1 MGSECSSDE
10 REFRYSL
17 FHESLFAIDKDIKKE
32 LDNQDISKK
41 NYSPFGLINHSLCEK
56 YKFLFNENLD
66 KNEARNRIFEYK
78 DLVKKI
84 VEQKY
89 KLDEK
94 KLAFNFPSDF
104 IFINKDFLD
113 VINDYVNIKHKSQ
126 LTIIF
131 DTIIGGDCLIMK
143 NCNDEKNE
151 KPYRYIILYSG
162 LEENKGNEI
171 DFFLCIEDKNIRN
184 STDEYILKN
193 NIWNYFKK
201 INYDCR
207 EKYKKIVEDNKIIGY
222 IVRSSKFSRIEYF
235 ISKSNKKEIKD
246 NILLKNKINEDNK
259 EKFFSQ
265 TKKRA
270 QSEDK
275 FRKHLGNNFPQNMV
289 QNNFYC
295 LKIPNRSCLANK
307 DNNIIPNNQKN
318 RMNMEINKVI
328 EKNNFIDI
336 IKNNEQN
343 LNLNNNMDTQKITE
357 ENSFLKNE
365 ISDLKKVIKLKDEE
379 IKELKSKV
387 DILSSKIDKNH
398 KFVDYENI
406 KIIQFLSM
414 DHSLIYSIKCLPS
427 DTFAEVEEK
436 LYKKYPDYRET
447 NNVFQIDGRNILRF
461 KTIAE
466 NNIPDGHYVQISKIE

>member
-1 MGSECSSDE
+1 
-10 REFRYSL
+10 
-17 FHESLFAIDKDIKKE
+17 
-32 LDNQDISKK
+32 
-41 NYSPFGLINHSLCEK
+41 
-56 YKFLFNENLD
+56 
-66 KNEARNRIFEYK
+66 
-78 DLVKKI
+78 
-84 VEQKY
+84 
-89 KLDEK
+89 
-94 KLAFNFPSDF
+94 
-104 IFINKDFLD
+104 
-113 VINDYVNIKHKSQ
+113 
-126 LTIIF
+126 
-131 DTIIGGDCLIMK
+131 
-143 NCNDEKNE
+143 
-151 KPYRYIILYSG
+151 
-162 LEENKGNEI
+162 
-171 DFFLCIEDKNIRN
+171 
-184 STDEYILKN
+184 
-193 NIWNYFKK
+193 
-201 INYDCR
+201 
-207 EKYKKIVEDNKIIGY
+207 
-222 IVRSSKFSRIEYF
+222 
-235 ISKSNKKEIKD
+235 
-246 NILLKNKINEDNK
+246 
-259 EKFFSQ
+259 
-265 TKKRA
+265 
-270 QSEDK
+270 
-275 FRKHLGNNFPQNMV
+275 MV

-406 KIIQFLSM
+406 KIIQFLSL